1 MLLSWNSHDM
11 KRRLSAFLNG
21 LLGDFVAPS
30 SGEDILGLLS
40 IVCVGEKGKKKD
52 DIENTKKGRV
62 SSTKRSKEGKPGKAA
77 RVSGRAAVALA
88 TFPRGG

>member
-40 IVCVGEKGKKKD
+40 IVCVGGKGQKKKTISKTQKRD
-52 DIENTKKGRV
+52 EFRQPKEAKKASPARLQESVGGR
-62 SSTKRSKEGKPGKAA
+62 
-77 RVSGRAAVALA
+77 L
-88 TFPRGG
+88 